1 MKNNVLYRPVGI
13 NELNKIIDLKCQ
25 AFPPRLM
32 WQPIFYPVLNV
43 EYAEQIARRWNARSD
58 EGIGFV
64 TRFAVDADYLRQF
77 EVQIVG
83 GPIHQELW
91 VPAEELD
98 TFNCNI
104 NGKIEI
110 IAVYYGETF
119 DKDRLTP
126 RIKKI
131 LTNNSYG
138 NE

>member
-83 GPIHQELW
+83 GPVHQELW
-91 VPAEELD
+91 VPAEELN
-98 TFNCNI
+98 TFNRNI

-126 RIKKI
+126 RIKEV
-131 LTNNSYG
+131 LTNDHYG